1 MSYIV
6 GTLFTPPIRAPLY
19 RRYRYETLT
28 THRPG
33 SSITAAGRL
42 FASSEAAWKEF
53 DKAIQRACLAQ
64 SDLPHKKV
72 AGQRIDFSD
81 DVGYSALIISGKRV
95 DKGKVQTVKSLC
107 LYNRQKQTAA
117 LADMP

>member
-1 MSYIV
+1 MKLLQLIALV
-6 GTLFTPPIRAPLY
+6 PLLLLP
-19 RRYRYETLT
+19 T
-28 THRPG
+28 G
-33 SSITAAGRL
+33 A

-72 AGQRIDFSD
+72 AGTRIDFSD